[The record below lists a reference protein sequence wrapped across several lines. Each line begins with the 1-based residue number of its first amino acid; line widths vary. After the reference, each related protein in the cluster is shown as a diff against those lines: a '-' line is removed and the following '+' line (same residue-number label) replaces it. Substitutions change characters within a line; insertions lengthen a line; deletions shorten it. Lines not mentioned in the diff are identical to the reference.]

1 MIIINEIIIENNKKE
16 NDLNIGIENK
26 NELFIKEIS
35 QRINDL
41 MEDYKYKYEEEQ
53 SNKLYPLL
61 YDTLQKLMNLKFDNE
76 NNYTNLAFNSSRRNP
91 LINSNPNVTNINY
104 LNNINNSVKNESNLI
119 NNSNNNNNNFFS
131 IRTNNNFNQKIFSSE
146 NNNIQ
151 INLSRQTQLNNS
163 SLYLNPLTQRN
174 NYNSK
179 QNLSLNYNNIF
190 PIKEDSEYNLVSTNF
205 GDINIPQIPNE
216 ILNNFNAENI
226 RNYKLIIN
234 FLINEYQQILQ
245 EHKIYYNR
253 SNANQ
258 KLDNLKESGEYS
270 KYNYIF
276 EQISKQ
282 ENDKNRQYLKDI
294 ESKKKVLE
302 LIRSNCEESF
312 NFIFKYCNKDNII
325 NNKLRVLITHIE
337 DYNGHFNSKK
347 FHSKNNNIINDN
359 LQNLLNNTFQIERN
373 NFNQQNILNETFS
386 SNYKQNRSNFY
397 NTYNSFRNYY

>member
-1 MIIINEIIIENNKKE
+1 M
-16 NDLNIGIENK
+16 
-26 NELFIKEIS
+26 
-35 QRINDL
+35 
-41 MEDYKYKYEEEQ
+41 
-53 SNKLYPLL
+53 
-61 YDTLQKLMNLKFDNE
+61 
-76 NNYTNLAFNSSRRNP
+76 
-91 LINSNPNVTNINY
+91 
-104 LNNINNSVKNESNLI
+104 
-119 NNSNNNNNNFFS
+119 
-131 IRTNNNFNQKIFSSE
+131 
-146 NNNIQ
+146 
-151 INLSRQTQLNNS
+151 
-163 SLYLNPLTQRN
+163 
-174 NYNSK
+174 
-179 QNLSLNYNNIF
+179 
-190 PIKEDSEYNLVSTNF
+190 
-205 GDINIPQIPNE
+205 
-216 ILNNFNAENI
+216 
-226 RNYKLIIN
+226 
-234 FLINEYQQILQ
+234 INEYQQILQ

-282 ENDKNRQYLKDI
+282 ENGKNRQYLKDI

-312 NFIFKYCNKDNII
+312 NFIIKYCNKDNII

-373 NFNQQNILNETFS
+373 NFNQQNVLNETFS
-386 SNYKQNRSNFY
+386 SNYKQNRSIFY